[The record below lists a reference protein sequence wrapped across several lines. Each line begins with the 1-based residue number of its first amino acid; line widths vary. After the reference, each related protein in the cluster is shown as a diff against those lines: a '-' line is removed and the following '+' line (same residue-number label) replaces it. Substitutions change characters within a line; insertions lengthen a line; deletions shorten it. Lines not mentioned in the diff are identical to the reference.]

1 MADEDIQPIVC
12 DNGTGMVKVV
22 MSKVFSTKQLYS
34 SDLIVLQLLN
44 IYRPVLLVMMHQE
57 LSSPALWEDHAIPVS
72 WLAWAKR
79 MPM

>member
-22 MSKVFSTKQLYS
+22 ISKVFSTKQLYS
-34 SDLIVLQLLN
+34 CDLIVLQLLN

-57 LSSPALWEDHAIPVS
+57 LSSPALLEDHAIPVS